1 MKNILVPVG
10 SSKYAVNT
18 LQYAIDF
25 VQNFNAKIYVIQAYG
40 VTKVAGNLKR
50 MDDLLEEDSKHD
62 LKSVISKVNTKGV
75 EIMAKPIKG
84 HIIDSIERVS
94 KQLHID
100 LIIAKAKSLAIT
112 DEYYVGNIA
121 GSIIKF
127 TEIPTLIIPPMYKFK
142 DIHTVLMTFK
152 SGKIQNTALTKSL
165 EDILETF
172 KAKLNLLH
180 VKTPR
185 FLPSDLELSPKLE
198 SLKTT
203 YEVTE
208 NATIFQGV
216 LEHLNEIHPDMLCVI
231 RRKRG
236 FFSKLWEKNSIK
248 KIDFESRIPLLVLK
262 GIQE

>member
-1 MKNILVPVG
+1 MKNILVPIG
-10 SSKYAVNT
+10 SSEFSVNT
-18 LQYAIDF
+18 LQFAIDF
-25 VQNFNAKIYVIQAYG
+25 AQNFNAKIYVIQAYG

-62 LKSVISKVNTKGV
+62 LTSVISKVNTKGV
-75 EIMAKPIKG
+75 EIIKKPVKG

-100 LIIAKAKSLAIT
+100 LIIVKAKSLAIS
-112 DEYYVGNIA
+112 DEYYVGNVA

-142 DIHTVLMTFK
+142 DIHTVLMAFK

-185 FLPSDLELSPKLE
+185 SIQEDIELNSKLE
-198 SLKTT
+198 ELKSN

-236 FFSKLWEKNSIK
+236 FFSRLWEQNSIK
-248 KIDFESRIPLLVLK
+248 KVDFESRIPLLVLK